1 MSTLTKILVVV
12 FVVLAIF
19 ASTVFIRQA
28 VERENWRSYYQQQVT
43 QNQILQANLSAAENR
58 VNAAQTA
65 LADLRRQGS
74 SDMTA
79 LRQQLEGALDRER
92 AAQQEL
98 RRLEGEIAG
107 LTLAL
112 NQATGVQDQLTQLNQ
127 QQQTQ
132 LVEGNRRIA
141 QLAEQLSRL
150 EQTAA
155 EQRSAVEQLTRQT
168 RYLQETLAEEQQRSQ
183 QLEQQLAGGAAPA
196 AGGQQPVSP
205 TTSATIQ
212 GQIAAVRDGLAQI
225 NVGSASGVRQGMQ
238 FIIYRNDQYVAD
250 LQVESVMPDSAS
262 GVLVNQRQ
270 APQQGD
276 VAVNAGSLR

>member
-43 QNQILQANLSAAENR
+43 QNQILQANLSAEQNR
-58 VNAAQTA
+58 VKAAQTA
-65 LADLRRQGS
+65 LVDLRKQGS
-74 SDMTA
+74 TDMTA

-92 AAQQEL
+92 VSQQEL

-112 NQATGVQDQLTQLNQ
+112 NQATGVQEQLTQLNQ

-183 QLEQQLAGGAAPA
+183 QLEQLAGGAAPA
-196 AGGQQPVSP
+196 SGGQQPVSP
-205 TTSATIQ
+205 ATSATIQ